1 MPQEKLFQEFSPI
14 STAQWEEIIRTEL
27 KGADYEKKLIWKT
40 REGFNVKPYYRSE
53 DLENLTFYR
62 SLPGEFPF
70 VRGNFPEY
78 KGWKIRQNVWVD
90 NPAEANSKAI
100 TLLSDGVDSLCFCF
114 SRDAITRF
122 LNRESFNL
130 LLRNLPLA
138 TIDLHFAVQD
148 RTRDALTLLKEF
160 ALENRIDHRE
170 IHGTFDYNVLGN
182 LTITGKFFES
192 EAGDWS
198 RLIMAVQ
205 KAGKHFP
212 GVKTIKIDGSIFR
225 NAGSLI
231 VQELAFSLSMACE
244 YLSVLT
250 AKGLSAREVLRN
262 LHFTFSTGPVY
273 FMEIAKLRAAR
284 MLWALISR
292 EWDNSSDSSKGMY
305 IHSHSLLWNKT
316 IFDPYVNM
324 LRNTTEAMAAI
335 IGGCD
340 ALTILPF
347 DACYRTPDDF
357 SERMARNVQL
367 TLKEEASF
375 GKVAD
380 PAAGSW
386 FIENLTNLLAES
398 ALELFK
404 KTETRGGYLAC
415 LKSGFICDQITEAAS
430 HYTSDLSARKEVLVG
445 TNQYP
450 DAGEQVLNNI
460 SEEIAFSRPRSN
472 NSAIKP
478 LSSYRAAAEFE
489 KMRLATEKSG
499 SVPVVFLLSTGNLS
513 MRLARAN
520 FSANFFA
527 TAGFRII
534 DHAAFDNVRD
544 GIDTALKASA
554 NIIVLCSNDEEYA
567 RLAPEAQEYLTTLA
581 PEPGNRPLL
590 VIAGAPPCMNDLRAK
605 GISRFIHFR
614 SNILETLTQFQVELG
629 VI

>member
-1 MPQEKLFQEFSPI
+1 MPQEKLFQEFPPI
-14 STAQWEEIIRTEL
+14 STAEWEEIIRSEL

-53 DLENLTFYR
+53 DLDGLTFYR

-70 VRGNFPEY
+70 VRGNSPEY
-78 KGWKIRQNVWVD
+78 KGWKIRQNIWVD
-90 NPAEANSKAI
+90 NPSEANARA
-100 TLLSDGVDSLCFCF
+100 TALLSGGVNSLCFCF
-114 SRDAITRF
+114 SKDAITRF
-122 LNRESFNL
+122 LNRESFSL
-130 LLRNLPLA
+130 MLRNLPLT
-138 TIDLHFAVQD
+138 TIELHFAVQD

-160 ALENRIDHRE
+160 ALDNHIDHRE
-170 IHGTFDYNVLGN
+170 IHGTFDFNVLGN
-182 LTITGKFFES
+182 LTLTGKFVES

-205 KAGKHFP
+205 KAEKHFP
-212 GVKTIKIDGSIFR
+212 GVKTIGIDGSIFR

-250 AKGLSAREVLRN
+250 SKGVSAGEVLRN

-273 FMEIAKLRAAR
+273 FLEIAKLRAAR

-292 EWDNSSDSSKGMY
+292 EWDKPSGSGERMY
-305 IHSHSLLWNKT
+305 LHSRSLLWNKT
-316 IFDPYVNM
+316 IYDPYVNM
-324 LRNTTEAMAAI
+324 LRNTTEAMAAV

-340 ALTILPF
+340 SLTILPF

-367 TLKEEASF
+367 ILKEEASF

-386 FIENLTNLLAES
+386 FIENLTSLLAES

-404 KTETRGGYLAC
+404 ATEARGGYLAC
-415 LKSGFICDQITEAAS
+415 LKSGFIQDQIAEAAGQ
-430 HYTSDLSARKEVLVG
+430 YTSALSARKEVLVG

-450 DAGEQVLNNI
+450 DAGEQVLNTI
-460 SEEIAFSRPRSN
+460 SEEIAFPRPRSN
-472 NSAIKP
+472 HSAVRP
-478 LSSYRAAAEFE
+478 LPSYRAAEEFE

-499 SVPVVFLLSTGNLS
+499 SLPVVFLLSTGDLA

-527 TAGFRII
+527 AAGFRIVNN
-534 DHAAFDNVRD
+534 AAFDNVRD
-544 GIDTALKASA
+544 GIDAALKASA
-554 NIIVLCSNDEEYA
+554 SIIVLCSSDEEYA
-567 RLAPEAQEYLTTLA
+567 RLAPEAQEYLASLTPDPA
-581 PEPGNRPLL
+581 NRPLL
-590 VIAGAPPCMNDLRAK
+590 VVAGAPPCMDDLRAK
-605 GISRFIHFR
+605 GITRFIHVR
-614 SNILETLTQFQVELG
+614 SNLLETLIQFQSELG
-629 VI
+629 II